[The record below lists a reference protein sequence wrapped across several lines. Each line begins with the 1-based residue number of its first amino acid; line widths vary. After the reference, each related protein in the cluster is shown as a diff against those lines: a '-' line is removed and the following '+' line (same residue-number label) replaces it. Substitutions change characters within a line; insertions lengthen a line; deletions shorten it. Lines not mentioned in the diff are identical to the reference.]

1 MSIKEACNLVLQSNR
16 LKKYPNSIF
25 VLNMGKPIKILDMLK
40 RIIKFFDYDYSKT
53 SIIETGLAKGEKLK
67 ERLSYKNLIKINN
80 NIMLAKDP
88 IYKKDKIL
96 KCLSTLEELT
106 AISDQKNARKILK
119 SFFT

>member
-1 MSIKEACNLVLQSNR
+1 MSIKEACNLVLQSSH

-40 RIIKFFDYDYSKT
+40 RIIKFFDYDYSKAN
-53 SIIETGLAKGEKLK
+53 IIETGLVKGEKLK

-88 IYKKDKIL
+88 TYKKDKIL
-96 KCLSTLEELT
+96 KCLNALEEFT
-106 AISDQKNARKILK
+106 AISDQKNSRKILK
-119 SFFT
+119 SFFR